1 MSDNKEVKFKGS
13 IVRSVYNS
21 DNFKIYAVN
30 VDREKYPDIKL
41 TKYRNASICGDL
53 PDLAEGVEYE
63 IAGIEENGKY
73 GYSYRVK
80 DIKRDVP
87 STAEGVYFFLREIL
101 TENQAN
107 VLFKAYP
114 NIIDLIKEDR
124 SHEVDVSKLHGI
136 GEITFNKIK
145 SKIIDNFCLM
155 DIVAEFKGMLSLTML
170 KKIYERYPSIEMLRH
185 KLKKEPYTTLTRVSG
200 IGFKTAD
207 TIIVDMQNEG
217 IIDFGFDIKTSIDRC
232 LACIMFILQE
242 NENDGNTTMNL
253 ADLRTECYNIVPA
266 CADHFV
272 EAMQHVDLYYNKETM
287 NAALRRTYNTEEYI
301 SKTILENL
309 NNDNNVWECDI
320 EKYRNV
326 GEFSL
331 SDEQI
336 KAVENVCKYPISILN
351 GPGGTGK
358 SFSTQAII
366 NMLEDNMLTFN
377 LFSPTGKAA
386 KILAEYTGR
395 TASTIHRGLGFS
407 PGEGKCTYDESN
419 KLCCD
424 IVIIDEF
431 SMVDI
436 FLFKKLLE
444 AIDFNKTKLLMIGD
458 NAQLPS
464 VGCGN
469 LLNDFMESNIIPTA
483 TLTNVFRYSEGGLM
497 RVATDTRCCKQYL
510 DKSMK
515 DKATFFGDNKD
526 YVFID
531 SDSDKLQ
538 MQVVALYKKLLAD
551 GNSVENIQVLTAKN
565 VGEQGTV
572 ALNNAI
578 QKVANHHCGDV
589 VFMKVGE
596 TFYYKGDLIIQ
607 TSNNYSAL
615 IEIDYLP
622 EDLREYYK
630 SEDKNPPDAFVANG
644 EVGVIEEINNNYA
657 IINFD
662 GVYVRYYR
670 DNMQKVN
677 LGYAI
682 TIHKSQGSSIDNVI
696 LCTPQSHMF
705 MLNSNLIY
713 VGLTRMRKKCYHIGS
728 LNSVN
733 MAVYRKANLSRK
745 TFMQEM
751 LECYSQNLHNS

>member
-1 MSDNKEVKFKGS
+1 MNDNKEMKFKGS
-13 IVRSVYNS
+13 IVRSIFNS

-30 VDREKYPDIKL
+30 VDKEKYPDIKL

-63 IAGIEENGKY
+63 ITGVEENGKY

-80 DIKRDVP
+80 DIKRDIP
-87 STAEGVYFFLREIL
+87 TTSEGVYFFLREIL

-114 NIIDLIKEDR
+114 NIIELIKEDKA
-124 SHEVDVSKLHGI
+124 HEVNVDKLHGI

-145 SKIIDNFCLM
+145 AKIIDNFCLM
-155 DIVAEFKGMLSLTML
+155 DIVTEFKGMLSLTML
-170 KKIYERYPSIEMLRH
+170 RKIYAKYPSIEMLRH

-242 NENDGNTTMNL
+242 NENNGNTSMNL

-272 EAMQHVDLYYNKETM
+272 EAMQHSDLYYNKETM
-287 NAALRRTYNTEEYI
+287 DAALRRTYVTEEYI
-301 SKTILENL
+301 AQTILENL
-309 NNDNNVWECDI
+309 NNDNNIWECDI

-336 KAVENVCKYPISILN
+336 KAVENVCKYSISILN

-366 NMLEDNMLTFN
+366 NMLEDNMLTYN

-386 KILAEYTGR
+386 KILAEYTGK
-395 TASTIHRGLGFS
+395 TASTIHRGLGFN
-407 PGEGKCTYDESN
+407 PDGGGCVYNEEN
-419 KLCCD
+419 KLHCD
-424 IVIIDEF
+424 IVIVDEF
-431 SMVDI
+431 SMVDV

-497 RVATDTRCCKQYL
+497 RVATDTRCCNPYL

-515 DKATFFGDNKD
+515 DKATFFGNNKD
-526 YVFID
+526 YMFID
-531 SDSDKLQ
+531 SDGDKIP
-538 MQVVALYKKLLAD
+538 MQVVALYKKLLAN

-578 QKVANHHCGDV
+578 QKVANPNCGDV

-596 TFYYKGDLIIQ
+596 TFYYQGDLIIQ
-607 TSNNYSAL
+607 TSNNYNA
-615 IEIDYLP
+615 EVDIDYLP
-622 EDLREYYK
+622 ADLREYYEF
-630 SEDKNPPDAFVANG
+630 EDKKPPDAFVANG
-644 EVGVIEEINNNYA
+644 EVGTIEKINNNYA
-657 IINFD
+657 VINFD
-662 GVYVRYYR
+662 GVYVKYYR
-670 DNMQKVN
+670 DSMQKVN

-696 LCTPQSHMF
+696 LCTPSSHMF

-733 MAVYRKANLSRK
+733 MAVHKKANLSRQ
-745 TFMQEM
+745 TFMQDM
-751 LECYSQNLHNS
+751 LKPNSQNLHN